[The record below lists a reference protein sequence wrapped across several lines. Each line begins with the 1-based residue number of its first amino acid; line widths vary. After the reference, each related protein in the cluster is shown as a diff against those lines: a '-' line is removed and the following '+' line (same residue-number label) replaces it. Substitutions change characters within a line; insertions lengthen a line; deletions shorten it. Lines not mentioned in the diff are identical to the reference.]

1 MLIWVILLLSLLKML
16 IIVVLFMKLEAINL
30 LKNSVPKNRGLY
42 KITNQRNQWKK
53 LSLKQLFWQLETK
66 NF

>member
-1 MLIWVILLLSLLKML
+1 ML

-53 LSLKQLFWQLETK
+53 SSLKQLF
-66 NF
+66 